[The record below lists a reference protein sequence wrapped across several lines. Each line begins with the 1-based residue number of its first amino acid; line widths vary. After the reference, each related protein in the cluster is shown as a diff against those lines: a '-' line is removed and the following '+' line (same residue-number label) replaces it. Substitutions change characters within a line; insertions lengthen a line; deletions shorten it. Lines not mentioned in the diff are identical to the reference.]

1 MNALYYLL
9 EANIYLAVFYGFYR
23 LFLYRETFYTLNRY
37 YLIAATALAFALPLL
52 QLGYLYNLIGRNAA
66 EQTGTEI
73 TKIAIQPYPDLNLML
88 YSYIAIAAVFLVRF
102 LINLSHII
110 VQAFQNPRTRKDNVV
125 YIELPG
131 SETAFSFFKFLFIN
145 PQAADKNTIIRH
157 ELVHIHQKH
166 SADIVFFEIIRIL
179 GWFNPVTYFLKKD
192 IKLLHEYIADEV
204 TTGTVQKHEYAMFL
218 IQNSFGVVP
227 NQLTNQ
233 IFNQSILKMRI
244 NMLNKKRSAGR
255 ARLRLLLALPLA
267 GGMLCA
273 STMAFTKDYATV
285 DLYPEKYKSVTAV
298 SQDTL
303 KKAKTGVKKSVK
315 VQPIAPPPPP
325 VAPPPPAPK
334 KGKSETVE
342 VKTVKFAPPKVVR
355 DKESKSGVKEVRT
368 NKFSPPRVV
377 KDKKNENEPPP
388 PPVEVVEIR
397 EIKRN

>member
-1 MNALYYLL
+1 MNTLYYLL

-37 YLIAATALAFALPLL
+37 YLIATTALAFALPLL

-66 EQTGTEI
+66 EQASTEI
-73 TKIAIQPYPDLNLML
+73 TKIAIQPYPDLNLMV
-88 YSYIAIAAVFLVRF
+88 YSYIAIAAVFLIRF

-110 VQAFQNPRTRKDNVV
+110 LRAFQNPRTRKDNVV

-131 SETAFSFFKFLFIN
+131 SETAFSFFKYLFIN
-145 PQAADKNTIIRH
+145 PQAADKSTIIRH

-267 GGMLCA
+267 AGMLCA
-273 STMAFTKDYATV
+273 STMAFTKDYTTV
-285 DLYPEKYKSVTAV
+285 DLYPEKYKSVSSAN
-298 SQDTL
+298 QDTL
-303 KKAKTGVKKSVK
+303 KK
-315 VQPIAPPPPP
+315 
-325 VAPPPPAPK
+325 VAPPSPPAPPKPK
-334 KGKSETVE
+334 KRKSETVE
-342 VKTVKFAPPKVVR
+342 VKTVKFSPPKVVR
-355 DKESKSGVKEVRT
+355 NKEGKVVERKIKFPPPIVKA
-368 NKFSPPRVV
+368 
-377 KDKKNENEPPP
+377 DKKNENEPPP
-388 PPVEVVEIR
+388 PPPVEVIKIQ
-397 EIKRN
+397 EIKKN

>member
-1 MNALYYLL
+1 MMNALYYLL

-37 YLIAATALAFALPLL
+37 YLIAATTLAFALPLL

-66 EQTGTEI
+66 EQASTEI
-73 TKIAIQPYPDLNLML
+73 TKIAIQPYPELNLMV
-88 YSYIAIAAVFLVRF
+88 YSYIAIAAAFLFRF

-110 VQAFQNPRTRKDNVV
+110 LRAFQNPRIRKDNVV

-145 PQAADKNTIIRH
+145 PQAADKSTIIRH

-244 NMLNKKRSAGR
+244 DMLNKKRSAGW

-285 DLYPEKYKSVTAV
+285 DLYPEKYKSVSAAN
-298 SQDTL
+298 QDTL
-303 KKAKTGVKKSVK
+303 KKVK
-315 VQPIAPPPPP
+315 VSAKKPMKVNIAPPPPP
-325 VAPPPPAPK
+325 APAAPAPPKPK
-334 KGKSETVE
+334 KGKSEKVE
-342 VKTVKFAPPKVVR
+342 VKTLKFAPPIIKA
-355 DKESKSGVKEVRT
+355 DKR
-368 NKFSPPRVV
+368 
-377 KDKKNENEPPP
+377 NENEPPP
-388 PPVEVVEIR
+388 PPPVEVIKIQ
-397 EIKRN
+397 EIKKN

>member
-1 MNALYYLL
+1 MMNALYYLL

-37 YLIAATALAFALPLL
+37 YLIATTALAFALPLL

-66 EQTGTEI
+66 EQASTEI
-73 TKIAIQPYPDLNLML
+73 TKIAIQPYPDLNLMV
-88 YSYIAIAAVFLVRF
+88 YSYIAIAAVFLIRF

-110 VQAFQNPRTRKDNVV
+110 LRAFQNPRTRKDNVV

-145 PQAADKNTIIRH
+145 PQAADKSTIIRH

-179 GWFNPVTYFLKKD
+179 GWFNPVTHFLKKD

-267 GGMLCA
+267 AGMLCA

-285 DLYPEKYKSVTAV
+285 DLYPEKYKSVSSAN
-298 SQDTL
+298 QDTL
-303 KKAKTGVKKSVK
+303 KKV
-315 VQPIAPPPPP
+315 APPPPP
-325 VAPPPPAPK
+325 APPKPK

-342 VKTVKFAPPKVVR
+342 VKTVKFSPPKVVR
-355 DKESKSGVKEVRT
+355 NKEGKVVERKIKFPPPIVKA
-368 NKFSPPRVV
+368 
-377 KDKKNENEPPP
+377 DKKNENEPPP
-388 PPVEVVEIR
+388 PPPVEVIKIQ
-397 EIKRN
+397 EIKKN